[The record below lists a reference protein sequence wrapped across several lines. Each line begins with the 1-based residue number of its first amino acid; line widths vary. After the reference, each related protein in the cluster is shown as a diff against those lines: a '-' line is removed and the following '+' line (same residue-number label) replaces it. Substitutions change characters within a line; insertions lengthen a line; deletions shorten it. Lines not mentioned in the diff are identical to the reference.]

1 VKRASNRTAA
11 SAGQRARLR
20 AMTVPFDVVD
30 FLRTDEEIAAWL
42 AVHFEEGS
50 MDEILRALFDAC
62 RARGM
67 GKVAQSAGLGRE
79 SLYKALA
86 PKAHPR
92 FETVLKLIRA
102 FGLALDVKPATDGGD
117 RRPTSRVSKRSAG
130 RKLGSDRDAGR
141 KGGTTRRRKSLTQ
154 AVKRTSSSSSRA
166 RSRGARG

>member
-1 VKRASNRTAA
+1 M
-11 SAGQRARLR
+11 ARRRQLL
-20 AMTVPFDVVD
+20 VPFDVVD
-30 FLRTDEEIAAWL
+30 YLRTDEEIAAWL
-42 AVHFEEGS
+42 AVHFDEGS
-50 MDEILRALFDAC
+50 LDEILRALFDAC

-92 FETVLKLIRA
+92 FETVLKLISA
-102 FGLALDVKPATDGGD
+102 FGLVLDVKPATDGGA
-117 RRPTSRVSKRSAG
+117 RRPKSRAIKCSKG
-130 RKLGSDRDAGR
+130 RKLASGRDAGR

-154 AVKRTSSSSSRA
+154 ADKRSSSSSSRA

>member
-1 VKRASNRTAA
+1 
-11 SAGQRARLR
+11 
-20 AMTVPFDVVD
+20 MTVPFDVVD

-50 MDEILRALFDAC
+50 MDEILRALFDVC

-102 FGLALDVKPATDGGD
+102 FGLALDVKPATDGGE
-117 RRPTSRVSKRSAG
+117 RRRKSRAIKRSTG
-130 RKLGSDRDAGR
+130 RKLGSGRNPGRTGGTGR
-141 KGGTTRRRKSLTQ
+141 KRDTRGSVPT
-154 AVKRTSSSSSRA
+154 RTPATPSRA
-166 RSRGARG
+166 HSRGTRGTRG

>member
-1 VKRASNRTAA
+1 
-11 SAGQRARLR
+11 
-20 AMTVPFDVVD
+20 MTVPFDVVD

-50 MDEILRALFDAC
+50 MDEILRALFDVC

-102 FGLALDVKPATDGGD
+102 FGLALDVKPAADASG
-117 RRPTSRVSKRSAG
+117 RPPVSKAGTRSLGPKRGVGHSAG
-130 RKLGSDRDAGR
+130 HKRGTGR
-141 KGGTTRRRKSLTQ
+141 KPGPRASTP
-154 AVKRTSSSSSRA
+154 KRSPATPSRA
-166 RSRGARG
+166 RSRGTRG

>member
-1 VKRASNRTAA
+1 M
-11 SAGQRARLR
+11 ARRRPL
-20 AMTVPFDVVD
+20 TVPFDVVD

-102 FGLALDVKPATDGGD
+102 FGLVLDVKPATDGGE
-117 RRPTSRVSKRSAG
+117 RRPKSRAIKHSNG
-130 RKLGSDRDAGR
+130 RKLDSGRDAGR
-141 KGGTTRRRKSLTQ
+141 KSGTTRRRKSLTQ
-154 AVKRTSSSSSRA
+154 AVTRASSSSSRA
-166 RSRGARG
+166 RSPATRG

>member
-1 VKRASNRTAA
+1 
-11 SAGQRARLR
+11 
-20 AMTVPFDVVD
+20 MTVPFDVVD

-50 MDEILRALFDAC
+50 MDEILRALFDVC

-117 RRPTSRVSKRSAG
+117 RRPTRRVSKSRASKRSKG
-130 RKLGSDRDAGR
+130 RKLASGRDPGH
-141 KGGTTRRRKSLTQ
+141 TRR
-154 AVKRTSSSSSRA
+154 
-166 RSRGARG
+166 

>member
-1 VKRASNRTAA
+1 M
-11 SAGQRARLR
+11 ARRRPL
-20 AMTVPFDVVD
+20 TVPFDVID

-102 FGLALDVKPATDGGD
+102 FGLVLDVKPATDGGA
-117 RRPTSRVSKRSAG
+117 RRPKSRAIKRSKG
-130 RKLGSDRDAGR
+130 RKLASGR
-141 KGGTTRRRKSLTQ
+141 NPARTR
-154 AVKRTSSSSSRA
+154 
-166 RSRGARG
+166 G

>member
-1 VKRASNRTAA
+1 M
-11 SAGQRARLR
+11 ARRRPLL
-20 AMTVPFDVVD
+20 VPFDVVD
-30 FLRTDEEIAAWL
+30 YLRTDEEIAAWL

-67 GKVAQSAGLGRE
+67 GKVAQAAGLGRE

-102 FGLALDVKPATDGGD
+102 FGLVLDVKPAAGGNGS
-117 RRPTSRVSKRSAG
+117 RPARKGGLRSAG
-130 RKLGSDRDAGR
+130 PKRGVGHSAGHKRGTGHKLDPRAS
-141 KGGTTRRRKSLTQ
+141 TP
-154 AVKRTSSSSSRA
+154 KRSPATPSRA
-166 RSRGARG
+166 RSRGTRG

>member
-1 VKRASNRTAA
+1 M
-11 SAGQRARLR
+11 ARRRPL
-20 AMTVPFDVVD
+20 TVPFDVVD
-30 FLRTDEEIAAWL
+30 YLRTDEEIAVWL

-102 FGLALDVKPATDGGD
+102 FGLVLDVKPATGGGD
-117 RRPTSRVSKRSAG
+117 RRPTSRVSKRRASKRSTG
-130 RKLGSDRDAGR
+130 RKLSSGRNAGR
-141 KGGTTRRRKSLTQ
+141 TGG
-154 AVKRTSSSSSRA
+154 
-166 RSRGARG
+166 

>member
-1 VKRASNRTAA
+1 M
-11 SAGQRARLR
+11 ARRRPLL
-20 AMTVPFDVVD
+20 VPFDVVD

-102 FGLALDVKPATDGGD
+102 FGLVLDVKPATGGGD
-117 RRPTSRVSKRSAG
+117 RRPTSRVSKRRASKRSTG
-130 RKLGSDRDAGR
+130 RKLSSGRNAGR
-141 KGGTTRRRKSLTQ
+141 TGG
-154 AVKRTSSSSSRA
+154 
-166 RSRGARG
+166 